1 MLEEQRLKRQA
12 STEREMGAL
21 AYEHLQL
28 TQQIEHCDRRMAEIE
43 SAIAELQGR
52 LTESEHVRKGIA
64 TEAVITAAKAELPV
78 VSPVLTLDEL
88 KQAIADGQDEEKVA
102 AAMAAQ
108 TVKPEEA

>member
-12 STEREMGAL
+12 RTEQEMGAL

-43 SAIAELQGR
+43 SAVAALQGC

-64 TEAVITAAKAELPV
+64 TDEVIRAAKAAGE
-78 VSPVLTLDEL
+78 PVLTLDEL
-88 KQAIADGQDEEKVA
+88 KQAIEDGQDEEKVA

-108 TVKPEEA
+108 TAKSEEA